1 MSDPNTPESQTTPE
15 TTESFGDLLSQY
27 EKSHAHK
34 TEEGGRHVEATV
46 ISVSSEFVFLDIGYK
61 IEGSLPVT
69 ALQGKTVQ
77 QGDKLNVTVKGRN
90 EEGYY
95 DVSLF
100 KIAQPTDWDSLEK
113 AFNEKST
120 ITGTVTGVVKGG
132 LTVDIGI
139 RAFMPASRSGE
150 REATDMEKLVGQ
162 EIRCRIS
169 KLEIQEENVVVD
181 RRVVVEEEERAG
193 RERRYTELK
202 EGDTVTGTVRSLA
215 DYGAFVDLGGVDGLL
230 HIGDISWGRVHKAS
244 DILSVGQKIE
254 ARILKIDLEKKR
266 ISLGLKQLTAQ
277 PWETVPEKYKTGD
290 RVRGPVTR
298 LADFGAFVELE
309 PGVEG
314 LIHVSEMSWVKKV
327 RKPSDMLKVG
337 DTVDTIILGIN
348 QDEKRIS
355 LGLKQALSGD
365 PWEEAAAKLHPGSV
379 IEGPVTSFTK
389 FGAFVQVSE
398 GVEGMVHISEIVT
411 DRRLN
416 HPQEALKLGQVVKAM
431 VLEIDKEKRQL
442 KLSIKQLIPT
452 SLEEYIAEHK
462 TGDVVT
468 GRMVEE
474 SGDTARI
481 ELGEGVFGSYKLPA
495 STEDTEQTSSAGQV
509 DLSAF
514 SSMLK
519 AKWKGAAS
527 ANIASKP
534 EPIREGQIRSFR
546 IAKLDTEAK
555 QIELE
560 LA

>member
-1 MSDPNTPESQTTPE
+1 MSDPNTPESQSTSE

-27 EKSHAHK
+27 EKSHVHK

-46 ISVSSEFVFLDIGYK
+46 ISLSSEYVFLDIGYK
-61 IEGSLPVT
+61 IEGALPLA
-69 ALQGKTVQ
+69 ALQGRTLQ
-77 QGDKLNVTVKGRN
+77 PGDKLNVTVKGRN

-113 AFNEKST
+113 AFNEKAT

-132 LTVDIGI
+132 LTVDIGV

-150 REATDMEKLVGQ
+150 REAADMEKLVGQ

-169 KLEIQEENVVVD
+169 KLEIQDENVVVD
-181 RRVVVEEEERAG
+181 RRAIVEEEERATKD
-193 RERRYTELK
+193 RRYTELK

-244 DILSVGQKIE
+244 DILSVGQKVE

-277 PWETVPEKYKTGD
+277 PWETVPEKYKIGD
-290 RVRGPVTR
+290 RVRGTVSR
-298 LADFGAFVELE
+298 LADFGAFIELE
-309 PGVEG
+309 PGIEG

-337 DTVDTIILGIN
+337 DAVDTIILGIN

-355 LGLKQALSGD
+355 LGLKQALSAD
-365 PWEEAAAKLHPGSV
+365 PWAEAAEKLHPGSV

-389 FGAFVQVSE
+389 FGAFVQVTE

-431 VLEIDKEKRQL
+431 VLEIDKAKRQL

-474 SGDTARI
+474 SSDTARI

-495 STEDTEQTSSAGQV
+495 STEPAEQASSAAKV

-514 SSMLK
+514 SSMLQ
-519 AKWKGAAS
+519 AKWKGAGAT
-527 ANIASKP
+527 NTASKP

-546 IAKLDTEAK
+546 IAKLDAEAK